1 MYRRDFESNKNVTH
15 CRYFL
20 TCFAWD
26 CYLPEGQDEVESIK
40 LCIVIRPTTG
50 TVSRL
55 HRSSRYCSFYNCTVC
70 FLPTFSLY
78 TGYFLFRQFSFIISV
93 CVVQEV
99 LFYPFVLSKMSNT
112 TPVYLLSDC
121 LVCDTY
127 DFMLHEAAL
136 RIPVLAV
143 SIDPSIMSLFP
154 ELRSI

>member
-1 MYRRDFESNKNVTH
+1 
-15 CRYFL
+15 
-20 TCFAWD
+20 
-26 CYLPEGQDEVESIK
+26 
-40 LCIVIRPTTG
+40 
-50 TVSRL
+50 
-55 HRSSRYCSFYNCTVC
+55 
-70 FLPTFSLY
+70 
-78 TGYFLFRQFSFIISV
+78 
-93 CVVQEV
+93 VVQEV